1 MYVVI
6 MRCRGRAAA
15 VVVVVVL
22 LREGLHSVEACEGV
36 GW

>member
-22 LREGLHSVEACEGV
+22 LREGVALSGSL
-36 GW
+36 